1 MPTTDPHE
9 SGNSEFQQV
18 QNQLKKARFK
28 EQNKKAMQN
37 MRDQRK
43 YGDAGKP
50 KAEPHPETAKT
61 VQVHTMPISRL
72 DFDFQTDIYVSEII
86 ILKFYDF
93 FYS

>member
-61 VQVHTMPISRL
+61 VQVHKHGTHGDIFRL
-72 DFDFQTDIYVSEII
+72 DFN
-86 ILKFYDF
+86 LNK
-93 FYS
+93 